1 MQRSTERILTTHVG
15 SLARPHD
22 LLEVMREKEHG
33 RRYDHARFTEMIAGA
48 VRDVVRRQAEAGLDV
63 VTDGEHGKVSF
74 LTYVKERL
82 AGFDQVE
89 GETLLPPSWQREI
102 DDFPEYYHSY
112 MSKYSSAVAPM
123 RVMVCT
129 GPVAY
134 VGRDAVQ
141 TDIANLRGALAA

>member
-1 MQRSTERILTTHVG
+1 MQRSSERILTTHVG

-33 RRYDHARFTEMIAGA
+33 RPYDPARFTEMVTEA

-63 VTDGEHGKVSF
+63 VTDGEMGKVSF

-102 DDFPEYYHSY
+102 DDGA
-112 MSKYSSAVAPM
+112 AVVWQGGVDGGSGSRQRRQLQCRA
-123 RVMVCT
+123 
-129 GPVAY
+129 
-134 VGRDAVQ
+134 
-141 TDIANLRGALAA
+141 